1 MILMKP
7 PQELPMTMRVLVVDD
22 DESGRYLL
30 ATVLR
35 THGYDVVQAADGA
48 EALTEAR
55 KTPVDLVVTD
65 ILMPNMDGYQ
75 LCREWKSDPR
85 LATVPLVFYS
95 ATYTDPADRRLAE
108 KLGADAFIVKP
119 QEPDALVAKVAEIVA
134 RHADVPAREPEARA
148 ETEVLREYNERLV
161 AKLED
166 KIVEL
171 DRANHDLEQA
181 LEALSGEVE
190 VKKTLIEQLTVDVA
204 ARERTQEE
212 LSASN
217 EMLSK
222 LVTSSPLAMLV
233 VDREWRVLLW
243 NPGAERMLGW
253 SADEVVG
260 RLYPPAEGRIEEFE
274 TLYTPL
280 LGGEKETLVVEALRR
295 RKDGSLASLRMYT
308 AVLHDPDG
316 SVRGLLSLFADVS
329 AERQIEM
336 VKSDF
341 MSMVSHELRT
351 PLTAIIGYS
360 DLLEQVDL
368 TRKPELFAQ
377 ILDKIRDRGG
387 RMRSLIDDLLEVSQ
401 IQSGP
406 LQLDLALH
414 DLVALAR
421 DEANK
426 AELTEE
432 HHLVFEAEPGIP
444 RLLVDRERI
453 ARVIRQLLTNAVKY
467 SPDGGDVRVELRR
480 SDGGVRL
487 SVADQ
492 GIGIDPSDIDHI
504 FHSFTQADMS
514 DTRSFGGIGVGLF
527 LARQIVEAHGGR
539 IEVASRPDEGATFT
553 ITLPMT

>member
-426 AELTEE
+426 AELTEA